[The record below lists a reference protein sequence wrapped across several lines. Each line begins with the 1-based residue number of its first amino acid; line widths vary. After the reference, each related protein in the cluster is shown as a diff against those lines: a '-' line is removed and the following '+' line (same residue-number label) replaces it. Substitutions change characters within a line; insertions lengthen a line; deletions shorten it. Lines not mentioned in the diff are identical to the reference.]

1 MPIKLTSKFVADV
14 QPPATGQAIYWDDS
28 LPGFGLVV
36 TRAGHKS
43 YVCRYRVNGSR
54 QQHRMTIADARVL
67 SLDDARKEAK
77 AIKGAVI
84 RGGDPLIE
92 RRRAEASAADTLQAV
107 CEEFLTRQ
115 AGMKIKGEGKDRKVT
130 FGHDKTAANGA
141 GSKTLRTGAER
152 YRTFKTLVFPNFGS
166 RDIGSIKR
174 SEINRLLDRIEDEN
188 GPAMAAHTLAYLRPV
203 FNWHAAR
210 TDDFQSPLVRDM
222 ARGKGV
228 TRNRTLSEDEL
239 RAFWRAAEGWKDH
252 PFPALLRF
260 ILLTATRRDEAANM
274 VWSELDRD
282 LWTIPA
288 ARYKTKL
295 DFEVPLSD
303 AAWGVFPTFPKPG
316 KRWVF
321 TSDGNTPM
329 SGFSKWKREFDK
341 RMLAELRKVGEER
354 SGNAGEAVGASAARV
369 EELIRKISAARND
382 ATKKKLSRELN
393 AIWWTIHDL
402 RRTAR
407 TLMTQA
413 GVSIDHAERAL
424 GHVIGGVRGV
434 YDRHAY
440 REEKRAAFEALATRV
455 KTIVTSR
462 PKVDW

>member
-1 MPIKLTSKFVADV
+1 MPVELTPKFVADV
-14 QPPATGQAIYWDDS
+14 KLPAAGQALYWDKS

-36 TRAGHKS
+36 TKAGHKS

-67 SLDDARKEAK
+67 SLDEARKEAK
-77 AIKGAVI
+77 VIKGAVI
-84 RGGDPLIE
+84 RGGDPLAE
-92 RRRAEASAADTLQAV
+92 RRKVEAASGNTLQAV
-107 CEEFLTRQ
+107 CEEFLIRQ
-115 AGMKIKGEGKDRKVT
+115 AGMRITGEGKDRKVT
-130 FGHDKTAANGA
+130 FDGGAA
-141 GSKTLRTGAER
+141 LRTGAER
-152 YRTFKTLVFPNFGS
+152 YRTFKTLVFPKLGS

-174 SEINRLLDRIEDEN
+174 SEINKLLDRIEDEN
-188 GPAMAAHTLAYLRPV
+188 GPAMANHTLAYLRRI
-203 FNWHAAR
+203 FNWHSAR
-210 TDDFQSPLVRDM
+210 QDEFQSPLVRDM
-222 ARGKGV
+222 ARGKGKGD
-228 TRNRTLSEDEL
+228 TRRRTLSEDEL
-239 RAFWRAAEGWKDH
+239 RAFWRAAEGWKGH

-274 VWSELDRD
+274 PWSELDGD

-295 DFEVPLSD
+295 DFELPLSD
-303 AAWGVFPTFPKPG
+303 AAWAVFATFPRPG

-321 TSDGNTPM
+321 TTDGITPI
-329 SGFSKWKREFDK
+329 SGFSKWKREFDG

-354 SGNAGEAVGASAARV
+354 SGIAGEAIVASAARV
-369 EELIRKISAARND
+369 EGLMRKIGAARGD

-413 GVSIDHAERAL
+413 GVDPDHAERAL
-424 GHVIGGVRGV
+424 GHTIGGVRGV

-440 REEKRAAFEALATRV
+440 RKEKRAAFEALAARV
-455 KTIVTSR
+455 KATVSAK
-462 PKVDW
+462 PKIDW